1 MSQLSVISGK
11 KLVKTL
17 KKCGYYIR
25 DQKGTHIHLRH
36 PTRPLLTIPNHRI
49 IARGTMR
56 AIIRDAEL
64 NLEEF
69 LEQLK

>member
-1 MSQLSVISGK
+1 MSQLPVISGK

-17 KKCGYYIR
+17 KKCGYYVR
-25 DQKGTHIHLRH
+25 DQKESYVHLRH
-36 PTRPLLTIPNHRI
+36 PTRQPLTIPNHKA

-64 NLEEF
+64 SLEEF
-69 LEQLK
+69 LGLLE